1 MKKVAILGA
10 GLVSKPLADYLMDEC
25 QYQVIMA
32 TRTVSKAE
40 KIINGRSLGK
50 AISWTTDQHDVLD
63 QIVSEVDLV
72 VSMIPPTMHIPV
84 ANACLRHQK
93 NMVTTSYISP
103 QMAALDEDAKH
114 TDIIILNEIGED
126 PGLDHMAAKQMIDQ
140 IKAERGKVTEL
151 ISYGAGLPAFEWNRN
166 PFGYKFSWSPRGVLL
181 AAQTPAAYLKNG
193 RKIEVPAKD
202 LFNHHWLADVE
213 GIGTFETY
221 PNRDSTRYVDYFE
234 LDRDVS
240 LYRGLLRFMGWCSSM
255 RSLVKLNMLDGTDQ
269 KNFQN
274 LTYAEFT
281 ASQIGSPSAK
291 NIRADVAQF
300 LQLNQKSDEMERL
313 GWLGLFEDF
322 PVPIKKGANIDIL
335 VDLMLQKMSYNPGE
349 RDMIIVHDEITA
361 EFPDRTEKRS
371 SSLRLE
377 GIPNGDSA
385 MSRAVS
391 LPAAVASKL
400 ILEGQIK
407 AKGVHMPTLPEIY
420 QPVLQELEGFEFK
433 FSHNKL
439 ILK

>member
-10 GLVSKPLADYLMDEC
+10 GLVSKPLADYLIDKC

-32 TRTVSKAE
+32 TRTVSKAQ
-40 KIINGRSLGK
+40 KIIDGKTLGK
-50 AISWTTDQHDVLD
+50 AIAWTTDQHDVLD

-84 ANACLRHQK
+84 ANACLRHRK

-114 TDIIILNEIGED
+114 QDIIILNEIGED

-140 IKAERGKVTEL
+140 IKAEGGKVTEL
-151 ISYGAGLPAFEWNRN
+151 TSYGAGLPAFEWNRN
-166 PFGYKFSWSPRGVLL
+166 PFGYKFSWSPRGVLM

-202 LFNHHWLADVE
+202 LFNHHWLVNVE

-221 PNRDSTRYVDYFE
+221 PNRDSTRYVEYFE
-234 LDRDVS
+234 LDSDVS
-240 LYRGLLRFMGWCSSM
+240 LYRGLLRFIGWCSSM
-255 RSLVKLNMLDGTDQ
+255 RSLIKLNMLDGREQ
-269 KNFQN
+269 KAFQN
-274 LTYAEFT
+274 MSYAQFV
-281 ASQIGSPSAK
+281 ASLIGSSSEK
-291 NIRADVAQF
+291 NSREAVAQF
-300 LQLNQKSDEMERL
+300 LQLEQKSDEMERL
-313 GWLGLFEDF
+313 GWLGIFEDM
-322 PVPIKKGANIDIL
+322 PIPIENGTNVDVL
-335 VDLMLQKMSYNPGE
+335 VDLMLKKMSYNPGE
-349 RDMIIVHDEITA
+349 RDMIIVHDEVTA
-361 EFPDRTEKRS
+361 KFPDRTERRS

-377 GIPNGDSA
+377 GIPHGDSA

-391 LPAAVASKL
+391 LPAAVATKL

-407 AKGVHMPTLPEIY
+407 ARGVHMPTLPEIY
-420 QPVLQELEGFEFK
+420 QPVLQELEDFEFK
-433 FSHNKL
+433 FSHNNL
-439 ILK
+439 ILR

>member
-10 GLVSKPLADYLMDEC
+10 GLVSKPLADYLIDKC

-32 TRTVSKAE
+32 TRTVSKAQ
-40 KIINGRSLGK
+40 KIIDGRPLGT
-50 AISWTTDQHDVLD
+50 ALAWTTDLHDVLD

-84 ANACLRHQK
+84 ANACLRHRK

-114 TDIIILNEIGED
+114 QDIIILNEIGED

-140 IKAERGKVTEL
+140 IKAEGGKVTEL
-151 ISYGAGLPAFEWNRN
+151 TSYGAGLPAFEWNRN
-166 PFGYKFSWSPRGVLL
+166 PFGYKFSWSPRGVLM

-202 LFNHHWLADVE
+202 LFNHHWLVNVE

-221 PNRDSTRYVDYFE
+221 PNRDSTRYVEYFE
-234 LDRDVS
+234 LDSDVS
-240 LYRGLLRFMGWCSSM
+240 LYRGLLRFIGWCSSM
-255 RSLVKLNMLDGTDQ
+255 RSLIKLNMLDGREQ
-269 KNFQN
+269 KAFQN
-274 LTYAEFT
+274 MSYAQFV
-281 ASQIGSPSAK
+281 ASLIGSSSEK
-291 NIRADVAQF
+291 NIREAVAQF
-300 LQLNQKSDEMERL
+300 LQLEQKSDEMERL
-313 GWLGLFEDF
+313 GWLGIFEDD
-322 PVPIKKGANIDIL
+322 PILIENGANVDIL

-349 RDMIIVHDEITA
+349 RDMIIVHDEVTA
-361 EFPDRTEKRS
+361 KFPDRTERRS

-377 GIPNGDSA
+377 GIPHGDSA

-407 AKGVHMPTLPEIY
+407 ARGVHMPTLPEIY
-420 QPVLQELEGFEFK
+420 QPVLQELEDFEFK
-433 FSHNKL
+433 FSHNNL
-439 ILK
+439 ILR

>member
-10 GLVSKPLADYLMDEC
+10 GLVSKPLADYLIDEC

-40 KIINGRSLGK
+40 KIINGRSLGTVV
-50 AISWTTDQHDVLD
+50 AWTTDQHDVLD

-84 ANACLRHQK
+84 ANACLRHRK

-103 QMAALDEDAKH
+103 QMAVLDEDAKH
-114 TDIIILNEIGED
+114 AGIIILNEIGED

-140 IKAERGKVTEL
+140 IKAEGGKVTQL
-151 ISYGAGLPAFEWNRN
+151 TSYGAGLPAFEWNRN
-166 PFGYKFSWSPRGVLL
+166 PFGYKFSWSPRGVLM
-181 AAQTPAAYLKNG
+181 AVQTPAAYLKDG

-202 LFNHHWLADVE
+202 LFDHHWLVNVQ

-234 LDRDVS
+234 LDSDVS
-240 LYRGLLRFMGWCSSM
+240 LYRGLLRFIGWCSSM
-255 RSLVKLNMLDGTDQ
+255 RSLIKLNMLDDTEQ
-269 KNFQN
+269 KAFKNM
-274 LTYAEFT
+274 TYAQFI
-281 ASQIGSPSAK
+281 ASLIGSPSAK
-291 NIRADVAQF
+291 NIRGAVAQF
-300 LQLNQKSDEMERL
+300 LQLEQKSDEMERL
-313 GWLGLFEDF
+313 GWLGLFEDD
-322 PVPIKKGANIDIL
+322 PIPIENGANVDIL
-335 VDLMLQKMSYNPGE
+335 VDLMLKKMSYNPGE
-349 RDMIIVHDEITA
+349 RDMIIVHDEVTA
-361 EFPDRTEKRS
+361 EFPDHKEIRS

-377 GIPNGDSA
+377 GIPHGDSA

-391 LPAAVASKL
+391 LPAAVATKL
-400 ILEGQIK
+400 ILEGQIE

-420 QPVLQELEGFEFK
+420 RPVLQELEDFK
-433 FSHNKL
+433 FIFSHNNL
-439 ILK
+439 IIK

>member
-10 GLVSKPLADYLMDEC
+10 GLVSKPLADYLIDEC
-25 QYQVIMA
+25 QYQLIMA

-40 KIINGRSLGK
+40 KIINGRPLGK
-50 AISWTTDQHDVLD
+50 AVAWTTDQHDVLD
-63 QIVSEVDLV
+63 QIVAEVDLL

-84 ANACLRHQK
+84 AKACLRHRK

-114 TDIIILNEIGED
+114 AGIIILNEIGED

-140 IKAERGKVTEL
+140 IKREGGKVTEL
-151 ISYGAGLPAFEWNRN
+151 TSYGAGLPAFEWNRN
-166 PFGYKFSWSPRGVLL
+166 PFGYKFSWSPRGVLM

-202 LFNHHWLADVE
+202 LFDHHWLADVE

-234 LDRDVS
+234 LESDVS
-240 LYRGLLRFMGWCSSM
+240 LYRGLLRFIGWCSSM
-255 RSLVKLNMLDGTDQ
+255 RSLIKLNMLDGIEQ
-269 KNFQN
+269 KDFQN
-274 LTYAEFT
+274 TTYTQFV
-281 ASQIGSPSAK
+281 ASLIGSSSAK
-291 NIRADVAQF
+291 NIRTAVAQF
-300 LQLNQKSDEMERL
+300 LQLEQKSDEMERL
-313 GWLGLFEDF
+313 GWLGLFEED
-322 PVPIKKGANIDIL
+322 PIPLKNGANVDIL
-335 VDLMLQKMSYNPGE
+335 VDLMLKKMSYNPGE
-349 RDMIIVHDEITA
+349 QDMIIVHDEITA
-361 EFPDRTEKRS
+361 EFPDRKEKRS

-377 GIPNGDSA
+377 GIPHGDSA

-400 ILEGQIK
+400 ILEGQIN
-407 AKGVHMPTLPEIY
+407 AKGVHMPTLLEIY
-420 QPVLQELEGFEFK
+420 QPVLEELENFEFK
-433 FSHNKL
+433 FSHKNL
-439 ILK
+439 ILE